1 MSRLN
6 IVRKIRENHQNYN
19 NSKDLDY
26 KTKKDE
32 SEYIMA
38 KMGDVYGHKGNYHL
52 NEYNIEY
59 LGDLKLDKNNQKYN
73 NFRIRNA
80 KHHNSKIRKGND
92 LLNINYLKEQFNENN
107 NDKRRGKSSYRPNN
121 SNSNNKEDLNK
132 KINSNK
138 ALDNNIKNINEN
150 EAENDNNKNN
160 QNKTD
165 NLYYTFDNNNN
176 NFPNNINNYFMSC
189 KFLFT
194 MSIDEIEEYLEI
206 LRKQLCVKNNYI
218 NIFNSQKNNFNNS
231 EELVDFLI
239 LEIENLKKFEDIMF
253 KLSKEIESRERNIIQ
268 IKNLCEK
275 MNENN
280 EEDNNNINNKKIMDD
295 FFNSII
301 SYRVHSIKVIEY
313 YLLFK
318 EKIIQGN
325 SVEKFDEENIMKKYG
340 LIKNGCNYLI
350 KMKNDMN
357 FINNS
362 KIINNRENSDIFNT
376 FKGDPFLTSLYN
388 IIPVSREYK
397 QRIKYCHY
405 YIIQETINENIMK
418 NNTMNNKLTNLNN
431 NLNGL
436 KDYKNYKKKKL
447 EPIVNHSNYK
457 ENTQININ
465 NINQTTNNKNKD
477 NSEFYFSKK
486 YNKSAINSNKND
498 IDKYN
503 NEICKNI
510 RITEN
515 ENKKNSNFNYNDDDM
530 VNIQKYENDNS
541 NILNINKIE
550 FNNNKENYEDIN
562 NNININYEK
571 EKQYQM
577 NDKDDVK
584 KEENILKNSLTI
596 SKKMKNKKE
605 NSRSVTPESKKL
617 INVVVPSENINN
629 INNLNT
635 SITLDND
642 NINLKKYNTS
652 YYCGALSDFITIYNN
667 YYQRVPIEQ
676 KRIFNIKESPINYFK
691 NNYFPKIIISSDSK
705 LTLIKGICIYSHIF
719 NNNEN
724 KSNKIIIE
732 HISAYNNEEM
742 ENILKN
748 IFDFLKNNNIL
759 INSNTVNIPNEI
771 YIDLYFYLENDK
783 FLIDT
788 KIRDFIK
795 NELRFKWV
803 KLENLSKKI
812 RYQKMKHLF
821 TNNNNLLNN
830 EIDDNNILNQSIL
843 GIKALKNK
851 NEGENNNRIND
862 ESEENTIEE
871 DSDSNAL
878 CNFYIKNKS
887 ILKYINQKEIISE
900 TKNNSLIF
908 NNTKYINPFNI
919 IYLIKKVSEDSIF
932 SEYIINNTYNFF
944 TLNDHLDID
953 EILNN
958 NDGVSLNDIL
968 TNNSFLSSDIQ
979 KLLNHFNN
987 KNKEGN
993 NKFDI
998 YSKIFFF
1005 PLFDNCISIKYKN
1018 YFYNRI
1024 EHDNIKI
1031 LIEKETNQKFFF
1043 ISPNNN
1049 NNDNI
1054 ILLISSSLNEQFKY
1068 KYISPQNN
1076 SNISLKFID
1085 IYNNIISSELNQK
1098 ENSNNN
1104 KKYLYIPSFEINSKI
1119 KNIYKSH
1126 RKPENEEEFDNNNE
1140 TYIINEYEEFLNVK
1154 FITEDFI
1161 GESIKYKNKKN
1172 KNSSIN
1178 FYFNEIEKDY
1188 IKNKDCIIDDN
1199 FIIFILNFNIIDN
1212 FAAIPLISLY
1222 ITKDNFISDL

>member
-19 NSKDLDY
+19 ISKDLDY
-26 KTKKDE
+26 KAKKDE
-32 SEYIMA
+32 SEYIIA

-73 NFRIRNA
+73 NFRIRNI
-80 KHHNSKIRKGND
+80 KHNNSKNLKGND
-92 LLNINYLKEQFNENN
+92 FLNINYLKEQFNDNH

-138 ALDNNIKNINEN
+138 ALDNDIKI
-150 EAENDNNKNN
+150 ENDNNKNN

-176 NFPNNINNYFMSC
+176 NNFPNNINNYFMSC

-194 MSIDEIEEYLEI
+194 MGIDEIEEYLEI
-206 LRKQLCVKNNYI
+206 LWKQLCIKNNYI
-218 NIFNSQKNNFNNS
+218 NIFNSQKKNFDNTD
-231 EELVDFLI
+231 ELIDFLI
-239 LEIENLKKFEDIMF
+239 LEIENLKKFEDIMI

-280 EEDNNNINNKKIMDD
+280 EEDNNNKINKKIMDD

-301 SYRVHSIKVIEY
+301 SYRVHSIKVVEY

-325 SVEKFDEENIMKKYG
+325 SIEKFNEENIMKKYG

-350 KMKNDMN
+350 KMKNDMS

-362 KIINNRENSDIFNT
+362 KIINNRENFAIFNSL
-376 FKGDPFLTSLYN
+376 KGDPFLTSLYN

-405 YIIQETINENIMK
+405 FIIQEIINENLKK
-418 NNTMNNKLTNLNN
+418 NNTINNKLIDLNN

-447 EPIVNHSNYK
+447 EPIINHSNYK

-465 NINQTTNNKNKD
+465 NTNQIIINKNKD
-477 NSEFYFSKK
+477 NSEFDFSKK

-498 IDKYN
+498 IDNYN
-503 NEICKNI
+503 NEISKINI
-510 RITEN
+510 TKEN
-515 ENKKNSNFNYNDDDM
+515 ENKNHFNFYYNDDDM
-530 VNIQKYENDNS
+530 VNIQNTENNYKNDNT
-541 NILNINKIE
+541 NKLNINKIE
-550 FNNNKENYEDIN
+550 IYKNKDNYEDIN
-562 NNININYEK
+562 NNLNINYEK
-571 EKQYQM
+571 EKKVQI
-577 NDKDDVK
+577 NNKDNIK

-605 NSRSVTPESKKL
+605 SSRSATPESKKL
-617 INVVVPSENINN
+617 TNVVPSENINN
-629 INNLNT
+629 KNNLNS
-635 SITLDND
+635 SIILDND
-642 NINLKKYNTS
+642 KINLSKYNTS
-652 YYCGALSDFITIYNN
+652 YYCGNLSDFIIIYNN

-676 KRIFNIKESPINYFK
+676 KRIFNIKENPINYFK
-691 NNYFPKIIISSDSK
+691 NNYFPKIIITSDTK

-719 NNNEN
+719 HNNEN
-724 KSNKIIIE
+724 KSNNIIIE
-732 HISAYNNEEM
+732 HLSAYNNEEM
-742 ENILKN
+742 ENIFKN

-759 INSNTVNIPNEI
+759 INSNINNISNEI
-771 YIDLYFYLENDK
+771 YIDLYFYLENEK
-783 FLIDT
+783 FIIDT

-795 NELRFKWV
+795 NELKFKWV

-812 RYQKMKHLF
+812 RYQKMKHIF
-821 TNNNNLLNN
+821 NNKNNLLNN

-843 GIKALKNK
+843 GIKALKDK
-851 NEGENNNRIND
+851 NEGENNDRHNN

-871 DSDSNAL
+871 NCDNNL
-878 CNFYIKNKS
+878 FCNFYIKNKS
-887 ILKYINQKEIISE
+887 IIKYINQKDFNSE
-900 TKNNSLIF
+900 KGNNNLIF
-908 NNTKYINPFNI
+908 NNIKYINPFNF
-919 IYLIKKVSEDSIF
+919 IYLIKKISEDSIY

-944 TLNDHLDID
+944 TMNDHLDIE

-968 TNNSFLSSDIQ
+968 SSNSFLSSDIQ
-979 KLLNHFNN
+979 KLINHFNDNN

-998 YSKIFFF
+998 NSKINIF
-1005 PLFDNCISIKYKN
+1005 PIFDNCISIKYKN
-1018 YFYNRI
+1018 YFFNRI
-1024 EHDNIKI
+1024 EQDNIKI
-1031 LIEKETNQKFFF
+1031 LIEKETKQKFFF

-1049 NNDNI
+1049 KTDNI

-1085 IYNNIISSELNQK
+1085 IYNNIISSE
-1098 ENSNNN
+1098 SNDN

-1119 KNIYKSH
+1119 KNLYKKH
-1126 RKPENEEEFDNNNE
+1126 RKPDNEEEFDNNNE
-1140 TYIINEYEEFLNVK
+1140 TYIINEYEEYFNLK
-1154 FITEDFI
+1154 LLSEDFI

-1178 FYFNEIEKDY
+1178 FYFNEIEEDY
-1188 IKNKDCIIDDN
+1188 IKNKDCILDDD
-1199 FIIFILNFNIIDN
+1199 FIIFILNFDIIDN
-1212 FAAIPLISLY
+1212 FAAIPLMSLY
-1222 ITKDNFISDL
+1222 ITKDNFIS